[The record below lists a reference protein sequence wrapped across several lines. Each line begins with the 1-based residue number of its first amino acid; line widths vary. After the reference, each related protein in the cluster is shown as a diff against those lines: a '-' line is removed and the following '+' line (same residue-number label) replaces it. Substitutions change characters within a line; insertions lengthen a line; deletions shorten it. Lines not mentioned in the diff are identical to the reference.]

1 MDSDNRHRDPE
12 ARSSDLEVRSSEVVS
27 SAELA
32 ECNCPDDCEVDH
44 DNS

>member
-1 MDSDNRHRDPE
+1 MDGEIRTAD
-12 ARSSDLEVRSSEVVS
+12 VVS

-44 DNS
+44 DNA